1 MDVKKLLNTISLVC
15 GIIGGT
21 AKVATLSMDFVAQA
35 SEWKRAKDLHTDE
48 EDQDFLEV
56 TDNVEKTN

>member
-1 MDVKKLLNTISLVC
+1 MDVKKILNTISLVC

-35 SEWKRAKDLHTDE
+35 SEWKKDSKE
-48 EDQDFLEV
+48 IEDDFDDLNEDV
-56 TDNVEKTN
+56 PEN